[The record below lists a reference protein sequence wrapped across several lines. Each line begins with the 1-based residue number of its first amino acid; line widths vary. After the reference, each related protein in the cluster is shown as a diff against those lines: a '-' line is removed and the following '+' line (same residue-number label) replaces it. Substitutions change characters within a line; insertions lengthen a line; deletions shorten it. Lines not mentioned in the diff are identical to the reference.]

1 MRRGNLTESSNLSLS
16 ATNLIS
22 PNNYFVLSY
31 LHKEYSFKTKVDS
44 MLKHYT
50 HFITTYFKT
59 VLFLVTVLTAIF
71 GYYAQNLSIDA
82 SAETLLLEN
91 DQDLKLTRE
100 VHGRY
105 ISPDYLVI
113 SFSPKDYLLSDATLS
128 TIRNLKAS
136 LLTIDGV
143 DSVTSLLDVPLLQS
157 PPKPIQEVIGNVQTL
172 ESPDINKS
180 LVEKE
185 FTTSPLYAQNLV
197 SKDFK
202 TTAIMVNLKD
212 DPKYTELLTH
222 RNKYLLLEQERAL
235 SSDEKLEY
243 EAAKLAFKAYR
254 DSTRN
259 DTHQLIENVRATLK
273 PYKNSGDLF
282 LGGVMM
288 IADDMI
294 SFVKD
299 DIKIYGVA
307 ILVIMLAILWIIFR
321 QIRFVILPI
330 IVSISAVV
338 ITTGINALLGLEVT
352 VISSNYVA
360 MQLITTLSLVIHLI
374 VCYREE
380 YALFPDLT
388 QRELLELVFER
399 MSIPSIFVI
408 LTSVAGFGSLMT
420 CDIVPIIDLGNMM
433 NIGVTVSLIVTYTL
447 FPAMMMLFKKVP
459 PVLAFD
465 KAFTLNEHFAQMV
478 EHHKKIILG
487 VVIALACFSAIG
499 VTKLVVENSFINY
512 FKKDTEIY
520 KGMEKIDNNLGGTTP
535 LEIVVKFPKANN
547 ATDSVP
553 EATGADDSFEN
564 EFNEI
569 STEAKYWF
577 TAQKMETILKVHDY
591 LLSLPEIGHVS
602 SLGTLSKV
610 GQMLK
615 NGNDFDNFELAI
627 LYKELPERY
636 KKILLSPYVNIE
648 HDEVRFVIRVVD
660 SNPNLHRNELLAK
673 IQEGLHTEV
682 GLDPKN
688 YTLVGMMVLYNNMLQ
703 SLFSSQISTLGLV
716 VLSLGAMFLVLFRS
730 FKIATLAM
738 IVNMVPVSVI
748 FGIMGF
754 AHIPL
759 DMMSIT
765 IASIA
770 LGITVDNTIHYYYRF
785 REEIKIDGDYIAS
798 MHRAH
803 GTIAFGM
810 FYYSLATIV
819 GFLVMVTSNFIPT
832 LIFGLLTV
840 IVLITATVSDL
851 LFSPVLVVIFKP
863 FGKGLK
869 HKK

>member
-1 MRRGNLTESSNLSLS
+1 MLWK
-16 ATNLIS
+16 I
-22 PNNYFVLSY
+22 Y
-31 LHKEYSFKTKVDS
+31 LQTKVTS

-59 VLFLVTVLTAIF
+59 VLFFVTVLTGIF

-91 DQDLKLTRE
+91 DQALKLTRE

-113 SFSPKDYLLSDATLS
+113 AFSPKDYLLSDATLS

-136 LLTIDGV
+136 LLNIKGV
-143 DSVTSLLDVPLLQS
+143 ESVISLLDVPLLQS

-185 FTTSPLYAQNLV
+185 LTTSPLYAQNLV

-202 TTAIMVNLKD
+202 TTAIVVNLKD
-212 DPKYTELLTH
+212 DPKYTKLLSE
-222 RNKYLLLEQERAL
+222 RNKYLLLSQERSL
-235 SSDEKLEY
+235 NKDEKLHY
-243 EAAKLAFKAYR
+243 DAAKQAFKAYR

-259 DTHQLIENVRATLK
+259 DTHQLIETVRATLN
-273 PYKNSGDLF
+273 PYKHSGDLF
-282 LGGVMM
+282 LGGVNM

-294 SFVKD
+294 SFVKS
-299 DIKIYGVA
+299 DIETYGIA
-307 ILVIMLAILWIIFR
+307 IFVIMIAILWIIFR
-321 QIRFVILPI
+321 QIRFVLLPI
-330 IVSISAVV
+330 VISLCAVV

-360 MQLITTLSLVIHLI
+360 MQLITTFSLVIHLI

-380 YALFPDLT
+380 YMLFPELS
-388 QRELLELVFER
+388 QKELLTLIFAR
-399 MSIPSIFVI
+399 MGVPSLFVI
-408 LTSVAGFGSLMT
+408 LTTMAGFSSLVM
-420 CDIVPIIDLGNMM
+420 CNIVPIMDLGKMM
-433 NIGVTVSLIVTYTL
+433 NVGVSVSLIMTYTL
-447 FPAMMMLFKKVP
+447 FPAIMMLLPKKA
-459 PVLAFD
+459 PVLVFD
-465 KAFTLNEHFAQMV
+465 EAFTLNERFAHIV
-478 EHHKKIILG
+478 EHRKKIIIG
-487 VVIALACFSAIG
+487 VAIAVACFSAIG

-512 FKKDTEIY
+512 FKQSTEIY

-535 LEIVVKFPKANN
+535 LEIIVKFPKANESKPTASKDTSADNGFEDEYN
-547 ATDSVP
+547 AIS
-553 EATGADDSFEN
+553 DD
-564 EFNEI
+564 
-569 STEAKYWF
+569 AKYWF
-577 TAQKMETILKVHDY
+577 TAHKMETILKVHDY

-610 GQMLK
+610 GQILK
-615 NGNDFDNFELAI
+615 NGKDFDTFELALMYNELSPQYKRI
-627 LYKELPERY
+627 L
-636 KKILLSPYVNIE
+636 ISPYVNIE
-648 HDEVRFVIRVVD
+648 HDEARFVIRVID

-673 IQEGLHTEV
+673 IQEELHTKV
-682 GLDPKN
+682 GLDPQN

-703 SLFSSQISTLGLV
+703 SLFSSQISTLGLA
-716 VLSLGAMFLVLFRS
+716 VLALGAMFLFLFRS
-730 FKIATLAM
+730 FKVAMLAM
-738 IVNMVPVSVI
+738 VVNIVPVSVI

-765 IASIA
+765 IASIG
-770 LGITVDNTIHYYYRF
+770 LGIAVDNTIHYYYRF
-785 REEIKIDGDYIAS
+785 REEVKIDGDYVAS

-803 GTIAFGM
+803 ATIGLGM

-832 LIFGLLTV
+832 LIFGLLIVTV
-840 IVLITATVSDL
+840 LVTATISDL
-851 LFSPVLVVIFKP
+851 LLSPLLVIIFKP
-863 FGKGLK
+863 FGNGEK